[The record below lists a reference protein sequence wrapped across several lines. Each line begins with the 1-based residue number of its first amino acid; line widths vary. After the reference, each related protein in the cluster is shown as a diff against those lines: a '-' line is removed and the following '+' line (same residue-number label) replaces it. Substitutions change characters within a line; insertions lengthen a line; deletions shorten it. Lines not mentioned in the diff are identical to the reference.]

1 MISPEK
7 IQVVGK
13 EIAILWEDGSE
24 SYCLMEK
31 LRANS
36 PSAETKGETD
46 LLGRRIGGSD
56 QTDFSG
62 VQVTG
67 WDLVGGYAVQFNFSD
82 GHNTGL
88 FSYELLR
95 ELCKGQP
102 N

>member
-7 IQVVGK
+7 IQAVGK
-13 EIAILWEDGSE
+13 EIAILWKDGSE
-24 SYCLMEK
+24 SYYPMEK

-67 WDLVGGYAVQFNFSD
+67 WELVGGYAIQFNFSD

-88 FSYELLR
+88 FSYELLK
-95 ELCKGQP
+95 ELCKEES